1 MGRIV
6 KIESLPISVV
16 VILIRS
22 RIKDLG
28 AFSIHQ
34 QAGRT
39 GVLLPIYIFTEHR
52 RVAVITL
59 RNLLAVYL
67 FGIGI
72 FRSRHLKD
80 EQRHTVLHRE
90 AERVVAIHATGRHQV
105 GGGVLGVGILVGF
118 NKPIIDYNLKEV
130 FIAGRYLAAHIA
142 IVPVGII
149 GMITPAG

>member
-1 MGRIV
+1 MGIL

-22 RIKDLG
+22 RIQDRG
-28 AFSIHQ
+28 VFSIHQ

-39 GVLLPIYIFTEHR
+39 GVLLPIYIFTDHR
-52 RVAVITL
+52 RVAVIAL

-72 FRSRHLKD
+72 FRSRHLKN
-80 EQRHTVLHRE
+80 EQRHAVLHRE
-90 AERVVAIHATGRHQV
+90 AERMVAIHATGRHQV
-105 GGGVLGVGILVGF
+105 GGGVLGVGPLDEFNRPIL
-118 NKPIIDYNLKEV
+118 DYRLKEV
-130 FIAGRYLAAHIA
+130 FIAGQYLAVQIS
-142 IVPVGII
+142 ILPVGII